1 MSTLLDVLNFR
12 NQRSKIIGMGKNE
25 SQAEIQADRTSQWDR
40 HDSTELIEERSDNWL
55 NDDRFFNHD
64 DEDDLLLGRGDDYS
78 ERNSDDF
85 REDDDFEDYLDLT
98 ETEN

>member
-1 MSTLLDVLNFR
+1 MKFVRRDT
-12 NQRSKIIGMGKNE
+12 KIESMGKKE
-25 SQAEIQADRTSQWDR
+25 SQDEIQVARTSQWDY
-40 HDSTELIEERSDNWL
+40 HDSTELIEERSENWL

-85 REDDDFEDYLDLT
+85 REDEDFEDYLDAA
-98 ETEN
+98 